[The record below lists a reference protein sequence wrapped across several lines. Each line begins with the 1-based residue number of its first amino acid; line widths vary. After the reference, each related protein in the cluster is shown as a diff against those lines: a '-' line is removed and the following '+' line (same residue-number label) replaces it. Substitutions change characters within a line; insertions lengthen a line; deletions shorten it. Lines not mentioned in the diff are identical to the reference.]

1 MAYSV
6 VPGLAENAFLNE
18 TDPGT
23 PQEPEYFF
31 RPPVVRKP
39 LPSRPIPSPAFPD
52 QSSPLVSKVSSDE
65 SFGSRINEEPSGR
78 ESSILKR
85 LRGRFL
91 INQQMSGGHLQIAL
105 AYLATSLPILLLA
118 AVLLGLIYANHLPS
132 VVGLN
137 DDGSVRRVET
147 CKDGIFV
154 NYPATRLTF
163 ISSLI
168 STTATYMSL
177 PIMTLASF
185 PISRGLIKDSKRSS
199 QTALPSPYQSN
210 LLISLLAGGLNSLWN
225 MVEYLIFWR
234 KKRVQVY
241 RALRTCAIILGV
253 MVNLR

>member
-6 VPGLAENAFLNE
+6 VPGLVENVFLNE
-18 TDPGT
+18 TDPGR
-23 PQEPEYFF
+23 PQEPKGFP

-39 LPSRPIPSPAFPD
+39 LPSRSIPSPAFPD
-52 QSSPLVSKVSSDE
+52 QSSPLVSQVSSDE
-65 SFGSRINEEPSGR
+65 SFGSRVDEELSYR

-85 LRGRFL
+85 LSGRFL
-91 INQQMSGGHLQIAL
+91 INQQMSGGHLQIVL
-105 AYLATSLPILLLA
+105 AYLATSLPVFLLA
-118 AVLLGLIYANHLPS
+118 AVLLGLIYVNHLPS

-163 ISSLI
+163 VSSLI

-185 PISRGLIKDSKRSS
+185 PISRGLIRDSKRSS

-225 MVEYLIFWR
+225 TAEYLIFWR

-241 RALRTCAIILGV
+241 RAVTTCTLILGL
-253 MVNLR
+253 MVILR

>member
-6 VPGLAENAFLNE
+6 VPGLAENVFLNE
-18 TDPGT
+18 ADPGT
-23 PQEPEYFF
+23 PQEPEGLP

-39 LPSRPIPSPAFPD
+39 LPSRSIPSPAFPD
-52 QSSPLVSKVSSDE
+52 QSSPLMSQVSSDE
-65 SFGSRINEEPSGR
+65 SFGSRINEGSSYR

-85 LRGRFL
+85 LSGKFST
-91 INQQMSGGHLQIAL
+91 NQQMSGGHLQIVL
-105 AYLATSLPILLLA
+105 ACLATSLPILLLA

-210 LLISLLAGGLNSLWN
+210 LLISLLAGSLNSLWN
-225 MVEYLIFWR
+225 TVQYLIFWR

-241 RALRTCAIILGV
+241 RAITTCASILGV
-253 MVNLR
+253 MVILR